1 MGSSWREESGELN
14 VIFLEQMVQKLK
26 LLEKWNF
33 DLVEELQSWTY
44 KLQKLVR
51 LLFMTIT
58 TSVAD
63 FIMFRW

>member
-1 MGSSWREESGELN
+1 
-14 VIFLEQMVQKLK
+14 
-26 LLEKWNF
+26 
-33 DLVEELQSWTY
+33 VEELQSWTY

>member
-14 VIFLEQMVQKLK
+14 VIFLEQRVQKLK

-33 DLVEELQSWTY
+33 ELMEELQSWTY